1 MKDINIYVFGDSITY
16 GAGDYELGGW
26 VNRLR
31 LILENDGSEI
41 YYNVFNLGISGE
53 ETRETSERFES
64 ELRVRYD
71 MYVDNIIIFAIG
83 INDTLDVCGKDEVP
97 LEDFKNNI
105 TNLINKAKK
114 YSNKILFIGL
124 TKVNENLVAP
134 LPWNLEKSYFN
145 EKIIKYDN
153 EIEKICLE
161 NNIYYLKIFD
171 LLTNDYLI
179 DGLHP
184 NEIGHQKMCDKV
196 LEKIREFI
204 EIQ

>member
-31 LILENDGSEI
+31 LILENDGSEN

-83 INDTLDVCGKDEVP
+83 INDTLDVCGKDEVS
-97 LEDFKNNI
+97 LEDFTNNI

-145 EKIIKYDN
+145 EKIIKYDR

-171 LLTNDYLI
+171 LLTNDDLI

-196 LEKIREFI
+196 LEKISEFK
-204 EIQ
+204 EI

>member
-124 TKVNENLVAP
+124 TKVNESLVAP

-145 EKIIKYDN
+145 EKIIKYDR

-171 LLTNDYLI
+171 LLTNDDLI

-184 NEIGHQKMCDKV
+184 NEIGHQKLCDKV
-196 LEKIREFI
+196 LEKISEFI
-204 EIQ
+204 EI